1 MMMMQTVPKISLASD
16 ALDVAIIPH
25 PFATERV
32 CHKITAGL
40 SIAQIIAQLQP
51 DSALA
56 NYAHVYINGD
66 YVPRDKW
73 HSVTPKPLTIISIR
87 MVPMGGGGGKNPLRT
102 ILTLAV
108 LAVSPMLAGTL
119 TGMAGA
125 AGSFMGMSVGK
136 LITTGINLMGRLAI
150 NANAP
155 PARARFSNSS
165 KESQTLFIQGAR
177 NQAVPFGRVPKILGR
192 HRTVPPLGALPYTET
207 VGQDQYLRMLFVW
220 GYGPLEITDLKIGET
235 PLSEFDDVEIET
247 RQGYNDDAPIT
258 LYSSS
263 VLQNDLQVTLTSAAG
278 FITRTTETDAD
289 EISVDI
295 TLPRGL
301 FMFND
306 SGSKNSRTVALEIQY
321 SPTGMNSWSAG
332 VTGYKPITATTV
344 ILTAKPPPYINRGTT
359 YRVTRIDRIVMDPSS
374 GAYKLVT
381 GAATRQIGNT
391 SIAEAPAIPA
401 GFIAMA
407 KIERRSDDADII
419 PTERITDERNV
430 AEFGGIFETSGS
442 FIPTS
447 STANRIA
454 MSAGGLKSKGIYIVA
469 KKTAA
474 LRKSVAFKVA
484 KGQYD
489 VRVRRITADST
500 DDDVFDETV
509 WTALRTLRY
518 SNPLRMQGL
527 AVTALRIKATD
538 QLNGV
543 IDRFNGVVHSIL
555 PDWNGSAWLEQA
567 TSNPASLYRHVLQGR
582 GNARP
587 LDDTRIDLAR
597 LTQWHDTCAAA
608 NREFNAVIDFD
619 VSVHEV
625 LHDIAASGRASPA
638 LVDGKWGLVEDRD
651 QSVPIQHFTPRNSY
665 GFQGRKA
672 FNEQPHGLRVR
683 FINRDKGFVQ
693 DERLVFDDN
702 YTETTATKYD
712 TLELH
717 GVTSPEQAWK
727 DGRYH
732 IATARL
738 RPETYSFVADL
749 EHIVCTRGDLIRLS
763 HDVPMFGLVSARV
776 KGVTTASGNIIA
788 IDLDDMVSMESGKS
802 YAIRFRKSDG
812 SSLVKSVLTYV
823 GDSQT
828 LTFQTADAEGPAIG
842 DLAMFGESGLESAAL
857 IVKSIE
863 AQSDLSAKITC
874 VDASPA
880 IHLADTAAIPD
891 FRSNISLPSSLE
903 RPPAPTLDTV
913 QSGEESLIRHTD
925 GSFTTRIVVTLN
937 PPAYNGAL
945 TLHTKI
951 RAQGETSFR
960 TAEIMN
966 ATVTTISIT
975 DVEED
980 EIYDI
985 TLQYKSANDILSA
998 PLSISGHKVMG
1009 TSALPSDVADLSI
1022 RVLGD
1027 TAHLSWSPVRDID
1040 LHHSLSLHL
1049 QH

>member
-1 MMMMQTVPKISLASD
+1 
-16 ALDVAIIPH
+16 
-25 PFATERV
+25 
-32 CHKITAGL
+32 
-40 SIAQIIAQLQP
+40 
-51 DSALA
+51 
-56 NYAHVYINGD
+56 
-66 YVPRDKW
+66 
-73 HSVTPKPLTIISIR
+73 
-87 MVPMGGGGGKNPLRT
+87 
-102 ILTLAV
+102 
-108 LAVSPMLAGTL
+108 
-119 TGMAGA
+119 
-125 AGSFMGMSVGK
+125 
-136 LITTGINLMGRLAI
+136 
-150 NANAP
+150 
-155 PARARFSNSS
+155 
-165 KESQTLFIQGAR
+165 
-177 NQAVPFGRVPKILGR
+177 
-192 HRTVPPLGALPYTET
+192 
-207 VGQDQYLRMLFVW
+207 MLFVW

-247 RQGYNDDAPIT
+247 RQGYSDDAPIT

-278 FITRTTETDAD
+278 YITRTTETDAD

-306 SGSKNSRTVALEIQY
+306 NGNKTSRTVALEIQY

-332 VTGYKPITATTV
+332 VTGYKPIATTTV
-344 ILTAKPPPYINRGTT
+344 TLTPKPTAYINRGTT
-359 YRVTRIDRIVMDPSS
+359 YRTMRIDRIVMDPAS
-374 GAYKLVT
+374 GVYKVVT
-381 GAATRQIGNT
+381 GAVARQT
-391 SIAEAPAIPA
+391 AIAEPPAIPA
-401 GFIAMA
+401 GFIAIA
-407 KIERRSDDADII
+407 KIERRSDDGDVII
-419 PTERITDERNV
+419 AGCITDERNT
-430 AEFGGIFETSGS
+430 AEFGGTFETSGS
-442 FIPTS
+442 FIATT
-447 STANRIA
+447 STANKIA
-454 MSAGGLKSKGIYIVA
+454 LSAGGLKSKGIYIVA

-474 LRKSVAFKVA
+474 LRKSVSFKVT

-500 DDDVFDETV
+500 DDDIFDETT
-509 WTALRTLRY
+509 WTALRTLRF
-518 SNPLRMQGL
+518 SNPLRMQGI

-555 PDWNGSAWLEQA
+555 PDWNGSTWIEQP

-587 LDDTRIDLAR
+587 LDDARIDLAR
-597 LTQWHDTCAAA
+597 LTQWHDTCADA

-625 LHDIAASGRASPA
+625 LHDIAAAGRASPA
-638 LVDGKWGLVEDRD
+638 LVDGKWGLVEDRT
-651 QSVPIQHFTPRNSY
+651 QSVPIQHFTPRNSAS
-665 GFQGRKA
+665 FQGRKA
-672 FNEQPHGLRVR
+672 FNEQPHGLRIR
-683 FINRDKGFVQ
+683 FINRDKGWVQ
-693 DERLVFDDN
+693 DERLVFDDG

-717 GVTSPEQAWK
+717 GVTSAEQAWK

-763 HDVPMFGLVSARV
+763 HDVPMFGLMSARV
-776 KGVTTASGNIIA
+776 KGVTTVSGNITA
-788 IDLDDMVSMESGKS
+788 IDLDAMVSMDSGKS
-802 YAIRFRKSDG
+802 YAVRFRKSDG
-812 SSLVKSVLTYV
+812 SSLVKTVLTNV
-823 GDSQT
+823 GDTQT
-828 LTFQTADAEGPAIG
+828 LTFQTANTEGPAVG
-842 DLAMFGESGLESAAL
+842 DLAMFGESGLESASL

-903 RPPAPTLDTV
+903 RPPAPTLDTI

-937 PPAYNGAL
+937 PPAHNGSL
-945 TLHTKI
+945 TLHAKI
-951 RAQGETSFR
+951 KAQGETGFR
-960 TAEIMN
+960 TAEVMN
-966 ATVTTISIT
+966 TTVTTISIT

-980 EIYDI
+980 ETYDI
-985 TLQYKSANDILSA
+985 LLQYKSASDILSA
-998 PLSISGHKVMG
+998 PLSIAGHKVTG
-1009 TSALPSDVADLSI
+1009 TSALPSDVVDLSI

-1040 LHHSLSLHL
+1040 LHHYVLRYSPSVSGASWPNAVDMVTQIAMDASTLSLPAAAGSFIKGS
-1049 QH
+1049 